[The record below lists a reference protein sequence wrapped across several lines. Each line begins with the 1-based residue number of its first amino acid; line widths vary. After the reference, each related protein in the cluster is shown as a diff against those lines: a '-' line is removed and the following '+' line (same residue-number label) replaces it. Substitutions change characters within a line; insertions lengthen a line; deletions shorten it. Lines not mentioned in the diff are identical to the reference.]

1 MTITTIGLDTSKTW
15 FQVHCV
21 DADGRT
27 VLRRKLA
34 RSKVLSFFASAVE
47 RTFEEGVHA
56 LVDFL
61 AQFRDLALRDA
72 GEPHH
77 LRDLVD
83 RRVETPPIQASWMTA
98 TSGARS
104 RVRTFSTARQAATAS

>member
-34 RSKVLSFFASAVE
+34 RSKVLSFFANISSTLSASK
-47 RTFEEGVHA
+47 
-56 LVDFL
+56 L
-61 AQFRDLALRDA
+61 AADLIS
-72 GEPHH
+72 G
-77 LRDLVD
+77 
-83 RRVETPPIQASWMTA
+83 RVSWRSSVVTPD
-98 TSGARS
+98 
-104 RVRTFSTARQAATAS
+104 